1 MSYAFYRKNGTFP
14 ANLQRRFGEF
24 WGQTPNSC
32 TSEFGVCPQNS
43 RGAPHATIIVV
54 MQNMITMVMV
64 SDMDRSVRFYRD
76 TLGLKLRFQSPDW
89 TEFDINSSTL
99 ALHGGGVPS
108 PPDKERYAGRASIGF
123 NVENVDKVFEELKS
137 KGVRVV
143 MPPTQRPAESI
154 RLAVVLDPDGLPL
167 SFSQTVSH

>member
-1 MSYAFYRKNGTFP
+1 
-14 ANLQRRFGEF
+14 
-24 WGQTPNSC
+24 
-32 TSEFGVCPQNS
+32 
-43 RGAPHATIIVV
+43 

-99 ALHGGGVPS
+99 ALHSGGVPAP

-123 NVENVDKVFEELKS
+123 NVEKVDKVFEELKS

-143 MPPTQRPAESI
+143 MPPTQRPGEGI

>member
-1 MSYAFYRKNGTFP
+1 
-14 ANLQRRFGEF
+14 
-24 WGQTPNSC
+24 
-32 TSEFGVCPQNS
+32 
-43 RGAPHATIIVV
+43 

>member
-1 MSYAFYRKNGTFP
+1 MHSIAKRHILWEF
-14 ANLQRRFGEF
+14 QRDY
-24 WGQTPNSC
+24 NS
-32 TSEFGVCPQNS
+32 
-43 RGAPHATIIVV
+43 V
-54 MQNMITMVMV
+54 MQTMITMVMV
-64 SDMDRSVRFYRD
+64 SDMDRSVRFYRE
-76 TLGLKLRFQSPDW
+76 TVGLKLRFQSPDW

-143 MPPTQRPAESI
+143 MPPTQRPGEGI
-154 RLAVVLDPDGLPL
+154 RLAVMLDPDGLPV
-167 SFSQTVSH
+167 SFSQTVSQAE

>member
-1 MSYAFYRKNGTFP
+1 MHSIARG
-14 ANLQRRFGEF
+14 GF
-24 WGQTPNSC
+24 WGQTPNSEVR
-32 TSEFGVCPQNS
+32 EFGVCPQNP
-43 RGAPHATIIVV
+43 RATIISV